1 MTLTAEQAIAKVNE
15 LHKEISRRRRPI
27 ERRENYFDG
36 FQTLAYASDEWKRF
50 HDDRYKGFSDNWC
63 EVVARAAPERT
74 ELFGIRLG
82 EDVDAQSEDEKVIW
96 RDWEINEGPA
106 KSSQGFLSGAVT
118 SRSFALVWGNADD
131 EPVLSWEH
139 ASQVVIGYSADGAR
153 TPLYALK
160 LWVDDDVELATL
172 YTVDQVWKFQRN
184 GFVRVGA
191 DGRTNAGLIVPSSMT
206 EGGGWAERRPTEDDS
221 WPLDHDMGVLPM
233 VEFPNRPLLR
243 RGPMSDIDGTMA
255 MQDAINLM
263 WAYLFGAADHASMPA
278 RVVMGQDPP
287 KMPILDEQG
296 NKIGEK
302 PLDIDALTKGRMLW
316 LTGQGAKIGQFDS
329 AKLDVFT
336 SVLNVMVKHTASKTR
351 TPVHYIMGELGNV
364 NGETLTAAE
373 LPLAMKTR
381 EGHKHLTGPIREVVR
396 RFALVR
402 GNKAVAEA
410 CRTAVV
416 QWKNPETSSDA
427 QMSDAALKDSQV
439 GWPFAAILERRY
451 GLSQPQIQRV
461 LEQVQAERDDPVL
474 KQIEADA
481 AASAAAAAQPPAVPD
496 AAVGA

>member
-1 MTLTAEQAIAKVNE
+1 MALTAEQAIAKVNE
-15 LHKEISRRRRPI
+15 LFQELERRRRPI
-27 ERRENYFDG
+27 QRRENYFDG
-36 FQTLAYASDEWKRF
+36 YQALAYASDEWKKF
-50 HDDRYKGFSDNWC
+50 HNDRYKGFADNWC

-82 EDVDAQSEDEKVIW
+82 EDIDAQSADEKQIW
-96 RDWEINEGPA
+96 WDWEVNEGPA
-106 KSSQGFLSGAVT
+106 QSAQGFLSGAVT
-118 SRSFALVWGNADD
+118 ARSFALVWGNSDD
-131 EPVLSWEH
+131 EPELTWEH
-139 ASQVVIGYSADGAR
+139 SSQAIIGYSAGGRR
-153 TPLYALK
+153 TPLFALK
-160 LWVDDDVELATL
+160 AWVEGDDEFATL
-172 YTVDQVWKFQRN
+172 YTVDEVWKFQRH
-184 GFVRVGA
+184 GFARHVV
-191 DGRTNAGLIVPSSMT
+191 DGRTASGLFVPSSVSSA
-206 EGGGWAERRPTEDDS
+206 GGWVQRQPEGDDT
-221 WPLDHDMGVLPM
+221 WPLKHDMGVVPM
-233 VEFPNRPLLR
+233 VEFPNRPLLKS
-243 RGPMSDIDGTMA
+243 GPMSDIDGTMA

-278 RVVMGQDPP
+278 RVVMGQEPP

-296 NKIGEK
+296 NKIGER
-302 PLDIDALTKGRMLW
+302 PLDIEALTKGRMLW
-316 LTGQGAKIGQFDS
+316 LTGQNTKVGQFDS

-381 EGHKHLTGPIREVVR
+381 EGHKHLTGPTREVAR

-402 GNKAVAEA
+402 GNKGVADA
-410 CRTAVV
+410 CRTAVL

-427 QMSDAALKDSQV
+427 QLSDAALKDSQV

-461 LEQVQAERDDPVL
+461 LDQVDAERDDPVF
-474 KQIEADA
+474 KQIQAE
-481 AASAAAAAQPPAVPD
+481 AAAAAAEPPTVPD